1 MATNIYLNRAEDMQ
15 LAWLLE
21 GAQALNQRLIDM
33 GAQPAVL
40 ISKDRRLC
48 IQNTYGELV
57 PVTPHSLATTLR
69 QECVPLKPGKQRD
82 GEEPIWIEEPKLGRD
97 LISAFIDSE
106 CWTDIPQVR
115 QIAAAP
121 IIRPDFTG
129 RWEPGWDEQT
139 RCWVVDGHKED
150 RTLADAGFT
159 VDRVFSLFPLVD
171 ERLVA
176 DCIAA
181 ALTPLLSTAIEGAL
195 PAFLV
200 TARKPGS
207 GKSELAKLCSMLGN
221 GGKQFTTWRK
231 SEEMQKLIGS
241 FAREDKR
248 TVIFDNIKRNIDS
261 ADLESAITSRFLTF
275 RTMATHSTEGTPCN
289 TTWFFTANGA
299 SMSQDLLRRSIV
311 VLLDKDTNDK
321 GWRTNNAGSVLVQF
335 VHDNEAALVT
345 LMCDLITKWH
355 DAGAPRSAKQVFS
368 NFEEWS
374 EIVGGILDVAG
385 IPGFWEARDEVVQDA
400 VETDESDEVA
410 IIEAIATVM
419 GVGKFFSA
427 GDLWANVNR
436 WADHMGTPSEDAAG
450 FLSNWFKSTTGG
462 KKYESETGGGIGMGK
477 ALSPYKDKVYDDCP
491 FKVKKIR
498 DTAGAYGTKGRMGY
512 IVELKAGLSSDEI
525 AAATARFK
533 PAM

>member
-1 MATNIYLNRAEDMQ
+1 MTTNIYLNRAEDLQ
-15 LAWLLE
+15 LAWISE
-21 GAQALNQRLIDM
+21 GAQVLNENRVEDGL
-33 GAQPAVL
+33 QPAVL
-40 ISKDRRLC
+40 VSKDKKLC
-48 IQNTYGELV
+48 TPNTYGELV
-57 PVTPHSLATTLR
+57 PVTPHSLATALR
-69 QECVPLKPGKQRD
+69 SECVPLRPGKQRD
-82 GEEPIWIEEPKLGRD
+82 GEEPVWIEDPKLPRD
-97 LISAFIDSE
+97 LISAYIDSE
-106 CWTDIPQVR
+106 RWDGIPRVR

-121 IIRPDFTG
+121 IIRPDFTV
-129 RWEPGWDEQT
+129 RWEPGWDEATQ
-139 RCWVVDGHKED
+139 CWVIDGHKED

-159 VDRVFSLFPLVD
+159 VERLFKLFPLVD
-171 ERLVA
+171 NALVA

-181 ALTPLLSTAIEGAL
+181 ALTPLLSTAITGAL

-207 GKSELAKLCSMLGN
+207 GKSELAKMCSMLGN

-311 VLLDKDTNDK
+311 VLLDRDTHNK
-321 GWRTNNAGSVLVQF
+321 GWKEDNAGSTLVQF
-335 VHDNEAALVT
+335 VHDHEAALVT
-345 LMCDLITKWH
+345 LMCDLITDWRK
-355 DAGAPRSAKQVFS
+355 AGSPRSAKQVFS

-385 IPGFWEARDEVVQDA
+385 IEGFWEARDQVVQDA

-410 IIEAIATVM
+410 IIEAIAGIM

-427 GDLWANVNR
+427 AELWGEVNNF
-436 WADHMGTPSEDAAG
+436 ADHIGAPTERDAA
-450 FLSNWFKSTTGG
+450 FMANWFRSTTGG
-462 KKYESETGGGIGMGK
+462 KKYESESGGGIGMGK
-477 ALSPYKDKVYDDCP
+477 ALSPYKDKVYDNC
-491 FKVKKIR
+491 FYKVKKLR
-498 DTAGAYGTKGRMGY
+498 DTAGTYGSKGRMGY
-512 IVELKAGLSSDEI
+512 IVELKPGLSADEE
-525 AAATARFK
+525 AEAMARFK

>member
-21 GAQALNQRLIDM
+21 GTQVLNQRLIDM

-40 ISKDRRLC
+40 ISKDRKLC
-48 IQNTYGELV
+48 IQNSYGDLV

-69 QECVPLKPGKQRD
+69 QECVPVKPGKQKD

-97 LISAFIDSE
+97 LISSFIDSE

-121 IIRPDFTG
+121 IIRPDFTV

-139 RCWVVDGHKED
+139 RCWVIEGHKED
-150 RTLADAGFT
+150 RTLVDAGFT
-159 VDRVFSLFPLVD
+159 VDRLFKLYPFVD
-171 ERLVA
+171 RRLVA

-181 ALTPLLSTAIEGAL
+181 ALTPLLSTAITGAL

-207 GKSELAKLCSMLGN
+207 GKSELAKMCSMLGN

-311 VLLDKDTNDK
+311 VLLDRDTNYA
-321 GWRTNNAGSVLVQF
+321 GWKEDNAGSVLVQF

-345 LMCDLITKWH
+345 LMCEMVENWRR
-355 DAGAPRSAKQVFS
+355 AGAPRSAKMVFS

-385 IPGFWEARDEVVQDA
+385 ISGLFEARDEVVQDA
-400 VETDESDEVA
+400 VETDESDEIAV
-410 IIEAIATVM
+410 IDAIAMVM
-419 GVGKFFSA
+419 GLGEFFSA
-427 GDLWANVNR
+427 SDLWSKVNMPL
-436 WADHMGTPSEDAAG
+436 DMIGDPHEKEAA
-450 FLSNWFKSTTGG
+450 FLSNWFKTTTGG
-462 KKYESETGGGIGMGK
+462 KKYESEAGGGIGMGK
-477 ALSPYKDKVYDDCP
+477 ALSPYKDKIYADCP
-491 FKVKKIR
+491 FKVKKVR

-512 IVELKAGLSSDEI
+512 IVELRDGLSSDEI
-525 AAATARFK
+525 AETMARFK

>member
-1 MATNIYLNRAEDMQ
+1 MVTNIYLSRAEDLQ
-15 LAWLLE
+15 LAWLSE
-21 GAQALNQRLIDM
+21 GAQILNRNRIDDGM
-33 GAQPAVL
+33 QPAVL
-40 ISKDRRLC
+40 VSKNKKLC
-48 IQNTYGELV
+48 IPNAYGELV
-57 PVTPHSLATTLR
+57 QATPHSLATTLR
-69 QECVPLKPGKQRD
+69 TECKPVRPGKQRE
-82 GEEPIWIEEPKLGRD
+82 GEEPVWVEEPKLPRD
-97 LISAFIDSE
+97 LVSSYIDGE
-106 CWTDIPQVR
+106 KWEGIPRVR

-121 IIRPDFTG
+121 IIRPDFTV
-129 RWEPGWDEQT
+129 RWEPGWDEATQ
-139 RCWVVDGHKED
+139 CWVVDGHKED
-150 RTLADAGFT
+150 RRLVDAGFT
-159 VDRVFSLFPLVD
+159 IDRVFSLFPLVD

-321 GWRTNNAGSVLVQF
+321 GWRVDNAGSVLVQF

-385 IPGFWEARDEVVQDA
+385 IDGFWEARDQVVQDA
-400 VETDESDEVA
+400 VETDESDEVTV
-410 IIEAIATVM
+410 IEAIADVM
-419 GVGKFFSA
+419 GIGKFFSA
-427 GDLWANVNR
+427 GELWASVNR
-436 WADHMGTPSEDAAG
+436 PLDHLGLDTEDAAA
-450 FLSNWFKSTTGG
+450 FLANWFRTTTGG
-462 KKYESETGGGIGMGK
+462 KKYDSETGGGIGMGK

-491 FKVKKIR
+491 YKMRKMR
-498 DTAGAYGTKGRMGY
+498 DTAGTYGSKGRMGY
-512 IVELKAGLSSDEI
+512 LVEFKPGMSSEDI
-525 AAATARFK
+525 ADITARRK